1 MRTRQLLIAVGSA
14 LILLCVACQPDQR
27 QPIWSADGG
36 GTQSDVGDGG
46 QENPGPEWTG
56 EWSSLPSTRGGFV
69 MAELDDEIIVSDD
82 RSGGVITAV
91 SSDGQTW
98 RDPESSPI
106 ASRISAGGS
115 VYYAETETHR
125 YLLAPTENSRRQL
138 FRAPVGSDDWQEIGD
153 FSEVEFIESLHE
165 LDGQLAV
172 TGARG
177 AFLRQSGGG
186 WTNIS
191 LNKDRPGFMK
201 LWVGGST
208 LFSLDAGVVLVSTDQ
223 GQSWSGTEGVD
234 PIHLGLYPVVPLE
247 DDLYALG
254 QAFIGAQEDRSEA
267 DQFLL
272 SSSEGKQWDTMK
284 LSHERWVDYG
294 SLTAY
299 EGQLYALDGGGRLL
313 RLSTDGSIVTV
324 TDEAPARLNRAGS
337 LYAVGSRLVT
347 SLGQGAIA
355 TWAPGDSRWTI
366 APVANDA
373 SLFDARD
380 GRVWARSG
388 VVQSVGNDDWTWER
402 DWTFSS
408 ADIWT
413 TSDGWLGHEPEHDC
427 LYLHTGSSWKAALQ
441 WTDEEIRSNCT
452 DEDPLGKMTDAVTY
466 RDGYAVARNSV
477 SLTTGGGP
485 TDTDEV
491 GEGGLIHWN
500 PQTGETS
507 QLVPDGLEF
516 SDRPGVRGLAN
527 VGGTLWV
534 QTDFGQG
541 LPGDDGTLYRIRD
554 GDWTSVE
561 PDVIGPDGTRY
572 EQFSKVVTKELRGYK
587 NTLIAEVLYSA
598 SRESDRSVALAAW
611 NPQTQAFEVLPMPS
625 GQASKKSFTDLGP
638 VAVTSDTLWR
648 YRAQRGEW
656 QQIGEELPTDGE
668 KIAKIT
674 AEPGAF
680 YLNSTS
686 GDVWVTR
693 ADEDGG

>member
-1 MRTRQLLIAVGSA
+1 M
-14 LILLCVACQPDQR
+14 
-27 QPIWSADGG
+27 AD
-36 GTQSDVGDGG
+36 V
-46 QENPGPEWTG
+46 
-56 EWSSLPSTRGGFV
+56 
-69 MAELDDEIIVSDD
+69 DDEIIVSDD
-82 RSGGVITAV
+82 RPVGANTAV

-98 RDPESSPI
+98 REPESSPI
-106 ASRISAGGS
+106 ASRISAGRS
-115 VYYAETETHR
+115 VYYAETGTHR

-138 FRAPVGSDDWQEIGD
+138 FRAPVGSDDWQQLDG
-153 FSEVEFIESLHE
+153 FSGIESPQSLHE

-172 TGARG
+172 TGLRG
-177 AFLRQSGGG
+177 AFLRQSDGG

-191 LNKDRPGFMK
+191 LNQERPLSMK
-201 LWVGGST
+201 IWVGGST
-208 LFSLDAGVVLVSTDQ
+208 LVSTDAGVVLVSTDQ
-223 GQSWSGTEGVD
+223 GQTWSGTEGVD

-247 DDLYALG
+247 DELYALG
-254 QAFIGAQEDRSEA
+254 QAFLDAQADLAEA

-294 SLTAY
+294 SLTAF

-355 TWAPGDSRWTI
+355 TWAPGDNRWTI
-366 APVANDA
+366 APVANDP

-402 DWTFSS
+402 DWTFTS

-413 TSDGWLGHEPEHDC
+413 TSDKWLGHDPAHDC
-427 LYLHTGSSWKAALQ
+427 LYLHTGSSWEAGLQ

-452 DEDPLGKMTDAVTY
+452 DEEPLGKMTDAVTY

-491 GEGGLIHWN
+491 GEGGLIYWN
-500 PQTGETS
+500 PQTDETS

-541 LPGDDGTLYRIRD
+541 LPGDDGTLYRVED
-554 GDWTSVE
+554 GDWASVE

-572 EQFSKVVTKELRGYK
+572 EQFTKVVTKELRGYK

-598 SRESDRSVALAAW
+598 SRGSDQSVALAAW

-625 GQASKKSFTDLGP
+625 GQVVEKSFTDLGP

-656 QQIGEELPTDGE
+656 QQIGQELPTDGE